1 LHPGAAS
8 EKILPE
14 EAGMAGITRF
24 GVSLDETLLE
34 HFDRLIRRK
43 GYTNRSE
50 ALRDLIR
57 DSLVHEQWEIGTA
70 ETVGTLTL
78 VYNHEVRELAD
89 KLTDIQHQHYRTV
102 VSTLHVHLDTHHCL
116 EVLVLRGKA
125 NELKA
130 IADRLIGTRGVKH
143 GAFSATAEG
152 RVLG

>member
-1 LHPGAAS
+1 MT
-8 EKILPE
+8 
-14 EAGMAGITRF
+14 MAGITRF
-24 GVSLDETLLE
+24 GVSLEETLLE
-34 HFDRLIRRK
+34 QFDRLIHRK

-57 DSLVHEQWEIGTA
+57 ESLVREQWDLGTA

-89 KLTDIQHQHYRTV
+89 KLTDLQHEYYRTI
-102 VSTLHVHLDTHHCL
+102 VSTLHVHLDPHHCL
-116 EVLVLRGKA
+116 EVLVLRGQA
-125 NELKA
+125 NELKT

-143 GAFSATAEG
+143 GTFSATAEG